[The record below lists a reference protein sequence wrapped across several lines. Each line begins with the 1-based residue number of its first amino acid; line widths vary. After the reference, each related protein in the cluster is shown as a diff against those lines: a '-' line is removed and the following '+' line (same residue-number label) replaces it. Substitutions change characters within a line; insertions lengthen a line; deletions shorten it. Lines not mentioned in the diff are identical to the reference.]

1 MLFKNIFAAV
11 LFAISFSISAKECS
25 LAISGSDMM
34 QFDKTVLEVGA
45 ECTSVNL
52 VLKHSGTLAKN
63 IMGHNVVIVATD
75 KFDSVIAAINMDAGL
90 DNGYLAESDDVLT
103 KTAMIGGGEVTET
116 SLDLTKFEKGAS
128 YTFFC
133 SFPGHYAIMKGKFVI

>member
-1 MLFKNIFAAV
+1 
-11 LFAISFSISAKECS
+11 
-25 LAISGSDMM
+25 
-34 QFDKTVLEVGA
+34 
-45 ECTSVNL
+45 
-52 VLKHSGTLAKN
+52 
-63 IMGHNVVIVATD
+63 MGHNVVIVATD